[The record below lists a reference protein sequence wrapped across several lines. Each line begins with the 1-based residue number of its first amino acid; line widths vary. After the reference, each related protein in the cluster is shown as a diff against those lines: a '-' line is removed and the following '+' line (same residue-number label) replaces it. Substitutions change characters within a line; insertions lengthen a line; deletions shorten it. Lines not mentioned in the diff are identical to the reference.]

1 MIVARDLSRR
11 FGKVIAV
18 DSINF
23 RIDAGRVVG
32 LLGPNG
38 AGKTT
43 TIRMI
48 TGFLPP
54 TAGTIELNGMSV
66 SANPRGVRR
75 HLGYLPE
82 TAPLYADMRVQGYLK
97 FRAGLYGVPRHQR
110 SAAIDRVI
118 EECSLG
124 DVRRRPV
131 AQLSKG
137 YRQRAGLAA
146 ALLHE
151 PAVLVLDEPTSGLDP
166 AQIREVRGLIRRL
179 AGRHTILLSTHI
191 LPEAE
196 LTCDEIIMVARGRI
210 QAQGTLDQLRDTAAR
225 GSSRYIVETDLAD
238 AGAKLRA
245 LAAVERGEEQS
256 LDGAWRRI
264 VVTPKPDADDLRE
277 LLART
282 IVRGGGTAR
291 EVRRE
296 SPTLEQLFMQLVAGG
311 EKVDP
316 LARYQRAMA
325 PEDAA

>member
-23 RIDAGRVVG
+23 RIAAGRVVG

-43 TIRMI
+43 TIRML

-54 TAGTIELNGMSV
+54 TAGSVDLNGMSV
-66 SANPRGVRR
+66 SANPRAVRR
-75 HLGYLPE
+75 QLGYLPE
-82 TAPLYADMRVQGYLK
+82 NAPVYAEMPVTSYLK
-97 FRAGLYGVPRHQR
+97 FRAGLYRVPRARR

-118 EECSLG
+118 EECSLAE
-124 DVRRRPV
+124 VKRRPV
-131 AQLSKG
+131 GQLSKG
-137 YRQRAGLAA
+137 YRQRVGLAA

-196 LTCDEIIMVARGRI
+196 LTCDEIIMMARGRV
-210 QAQGTLDQLRDTAAR
+210 QAQGTIDELRETAAR
-225 GSSRYIVETDLAD
+225 ERARYVVETDLAD
-238 AGAKLRA
+238 AGTKIRA
-245 LAAVERGEEQS
+245 LAAVERGEETCTE
-256 LDGAWRRI
+256 GGWRRL
-264 VVTPKPDADDLRE
+264 VVTPKPGADDLRE

-282 IVRGGGTAR
+282 VIRAGGALR
-291 EVRRE
+291 ELRRE
-296 SPTLEQLFMQLVAGG
+296 SPTLEQLFVQLVAGG
-311 EKVDP
+311 QRADP
-316 LARYQRAMA
+316 LARYQRSSGA
-325 PEDAA
+325 EDAA